1 MTKKQKERAAAKKL
15 KDKIK
20 QYQIT
25 HKRHGCY
32 EVVFV
37 DNSKE
42 IGKFTY
48 LTNFRNK
55 KAVKEFVEQHARVY
69 QLQILNKEIKLKYIF
84 IIFLF
89 ACTLS
94 CTEEKTTSLNNSS
107 DLSAIGDA
115 YIGPI
120 IVPDIQEDTDSS
132 HEIGVENDGEQ

>member
-1 MTKKQKERAAAKKL
+1 M
-15 KDKIK
+15 
-20 QYQIT
+20 
-25 HKRHGCY
+25 
-32 EVVFV
+32 
-37 DNSKE
+37 
-42 IGKFTY
+42 
-48 LTNFRNK
+48 
-55 KAVKEFVEQHARVY
+55 
-69 QLQILNKEIKLKYIF
+69 KYIF

-94 CTEEKTTSLNNSS
+94 CIEEKTTSLNNSS